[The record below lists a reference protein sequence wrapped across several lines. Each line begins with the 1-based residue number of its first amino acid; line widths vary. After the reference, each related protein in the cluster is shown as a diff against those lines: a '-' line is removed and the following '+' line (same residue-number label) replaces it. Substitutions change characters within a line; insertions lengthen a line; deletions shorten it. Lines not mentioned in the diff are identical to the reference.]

1 MGLLLPRQS
10 HSSMAKVLIVL
21 AWAGLATCAPQRFRT
36 GGQSSSDIVNTV
48 LSRLDIQGAVASALR
63 GQGAGAVSTFSSPA
77 VVATYGR
84 PAVAAVSRPAVTTVS
99 RPAITNFQL
108 PRPINSVTTVTR
120 PVSVSFTS
128 QGRGSISGNSDSVVN
143 SVLAA
148 LYPQIQRAVANAL
161 SSSRTSSL
169 TSIGSNSIN
178 KQSSFS
184 NVVKSSSGLDES
196 SLVQQIISVL
206 TPSIS
211 QSVSAALAGQ
221 TVNQQTFT
229 SNFVST
235 TQSLDRNSIAMKVMD
250 ALEPTIAAQVS
261 STIES
266 LRATQIAQ
274 LQQQNAVTQTQVE
287 GLGQQIV
294 VSVTPTIRSA
304 VRTALESQASARISV
319 LASRTT
325 QIDQASLVKQI
336 MSVLRPQVISAV
348 NDAISAQEAE
358 EARRLAIL
366 EQQRQAALR
375 EQQRKEAALREQQ
388 RQAALRQQQRQ
399 AALLEQQR
407 QAALLEQQRL
417 EAERQAALQ
426 ASQSSGD
433 LSSLFGS
440 GHEVIQEVPGQTL
453 VEYHIGVGNPTNIGF
468 TPSNLLSSRGSRPTY
483 G

>member
-21 AWAGLATCAPQRFRT
+21 AWAGLATCAPLRFRT

-63 GQGAGAVSTFSSPA
+63 GQGTGAVSTFSSPA

-84 PAVAAVSRPAVTTVS
+84 PAVTTVSRPAVTTVS
-99 RPAITNFQL
+99 RPAISNFQL

-120 PVSVSFTS
+120 PVSVSFSS
-128 QGRGSISGNSDSVVN
+128 QGRGSFSGNSDSVVK

-148 LYPQIQRAVANAL
+148 LNPQIQRAVANAL

-184 NVVKSSSGLDES
+184 NSVQSSSGIDES

-287 GLGQQIV
+287 GLVQQIV

-375 EQQRKEAALREQQ
+375 EQQR
-388 RQAALRQQQRQ
+388 QAALRQQQRR

-417 EAERQAALQ
+417 EAERLAALQ
-426 ASQSSGD
+426 TTQTSGD
-433 LSSLFGS
+433 LNSLFGT
-440 GHEVIQEVPGQTL
+440 GHEVIQNVPGQTL
-453 VEYHIGVGNPTNIGF
+453 VEYHIGVGSPANVGF
-468 TPSNLLSSRGSRPTY
+468 TPAGLQQSRRPNY

>member
-1 MGLLLPRQS
+1 MG
-10 HSSMAKVLIVL
+10 
-21 AWAGLATCAPQRFRT
+21 APQRFRT

-84 PAVAAVSRPAVTTVS
+84 PAVTAVSRPAVTTVS

-120 PVSVSFTS
+120 PVSVSFSS
-128 QGRGSISGNSDSVVN
+128 QGGSISGNSDSVVN

-148 LYPQIQRAVANAL
+148 LNPQIQRAVANAL

-184 NVVKSSSGLDES
+184 NVVKSSSGIDES

-250 ALEPTIAAQVS
+250 ALATTKCSYTNPGGGPGSANRCVRHSYNQICSQNCSGVTSKCKNI
-261 STIES
+261 S
-266 LRATQIAQ
+266 L
-274 LQQQNAVTQTQVE
+274 
-287 GLGQQIV
+287 GL
-294 VSVTPTIRSA
+294 S
-304 VRTALESQASARISV
+304 
-319 LASRTT
+319 
-325 QIDQASLVKQI
+325 
-336 MSVLRPQVISAV
+336 
-348 NDAISAQEAE
+348 
-358 EARRLAIL
+358 
-366 EQQRQAALR
+366 
-375 EQQRKEAALREQQ
+375 
-388 RQAALRQQQRQ
+388 
-399 AALLEQQR
+399 
-407 QAALLEQQRL
+407 
-417 EAERQAALQ
+417 
-426 ASQSSGD
+426 
-433 LSSLFGS
+433 
-440 GHEVIQEVPGQTL
+440 H
-453 VEYHIGVGNPTNIGF
+453 NPD
-468 TPSNLLSSRGSRPTY
+468 
-483 G
+483 

>member
-63 GQGAGAVSTFSSPA
+63 GQGTGAVSTFSSPA

-84 PAVAAVSRPAVTTVS
+84 PAVTTVS
-99 RPAITNFQL
+99 RPAISNFQL

-120 PVSVSFTS
+120 PVSVSFSS
-128 QGRGSISGNSDSVVN
+128 QGRGSISGNSESVVN

-184 NVVKSSSGLDES
+184 NVVKSSSGIDES

-235 TQSLDRNSIAMKVMD
+235 TQSLVRNSIAMKVMD

-287 GLGQQIV
+287 GLVQQIV

-388 RQAALRQQQRQ
+388 RQAAL
-399 AALLEQQR
+399 EQQR

-417 EAERQAALQ
+417 EAERLAALQ
-426 ASQSSGD
+426 TTQTSGD
-433 LSSLFGS
+433 LNSLFGT
-440 GHEVIQEVPGQTL
+440 GHEVIQNVPGQTL
-453 VEYHIGVGNPTNIGF
+453 VEYHIGVGSPANVGF
-468 TPSNLLSSRGSRPTY
+468 TPAGLQQSRRPNY

>member
-48 LSRLDIQGAVASALR
+48 LSRLDIQGAVDSALR

-84 PAVAAVSRPAVTTVS
+84 PALTTVSRPAVTTVS

-184 NVVKSSSGLDES
+184 NVVKSSSGIDES

-235 TQSLDRNSIAMKVMD
+235 TQSLDRNSIATTKCSYTNPGGGPGSANRCVRHSYNQICSKNCSGV
-250 ALEPTIAAQVS
+250 TSKCKNI
-261 STIES
+261 S
-266 LRATQIAQ
+266 L
-274 LQQQNAVTQTQVE
+274 
-287 GLGQQIV
+287 GL
-294 VSVTPTIRSA
+294 S
-304 VRTALESQASARISV
+304 
-319 LASRTT
+319 
-325 QIDQASLVKQI
+325 
-336 MSVLRPQVISAV
+336 
-348 NDAISAQEAE
+348 
-358 EARRLAIL
+358 
-366 EQQRQAALR
+366 
-375 EQQRKEAALREQQ
+375 
-388 RQAALRQQQRQ
+388 
-399 AALLEQQR
+399 
-407 QAALLEQQRL
+407 
-417 EAERQAALQ
+417 
-426 ASQSSGD
+426 
-433 LSSLFGS
+433 
-440 GHEVIQEVPGQTL
+440 H
-453 VEYHIGVGNPTNIGF
+453 NPD
-468 TPSNLLSSRGSRPTY
+468 
-483 G
+483 

>member
-84 PAVAAVSRPAVTTVS
+84 PALATVSRPAVT
-99 RPAITNFQL
+99 NFQL
-108 PRPINSVTTVTR
+108 PRSINSVTTVTR

-184 NVVKSSSGLDES
+184 NVVKSSSGIDES

-211 QSVSAALAGQ
+211 QSVSAALA
-221 TVNQQTFT
+221 VRL
-229 SNFVST
+229 ST
-235 TQSLDRNSIAMKVMD
+235 NRHLPATLSAPHKVW
-250 ALEPTIAAQVS
+250 I
-261 STIES
+261 
-266 LRATQIAQ
+266 
-274 LQQQNAVTQTQVE
+274 
-287 GLGQQIV
+287 
-294 VSVTPTIRSA
+294 
-304 VRTALESQASARISV
+304 
-319 LASRTT
+319 
-325 QIDQASLVKQI
+325 
-336 MSVLRPQVISAV
+336 
-348 NDAISAQEAE
+348 
-358 EARRLAIL
+358 
-366 EQQRQAALR
+366 
-375 EQQRKEAALREQQ
+375 
-388 RQAALRQQQRQ
+388 
-399 AALLEQQR
+399 
-407 QAALLEQQRL
+407 
-417 EAERQAALQ
+417 
-426 ASQSSGD
+426 
-433 LSSLFGS
+433 
-440 GHEVIQEVPGQTL
+440 
-453 VEYHIGVGNPTNIGF
+453 
-468 TPSNLLSSRGSRPTY
+468 
-483 G
+483 